1 MANGQPDSRQAG
13 AMERIADILAL
24 IADKIGVDVPD
35 RLFPNVSGEPEPEAE
50 PAPEPPAE

>member
-35 RLFPNVSGEPEPEAE
+35 GLFPNVSGEPEPEAE